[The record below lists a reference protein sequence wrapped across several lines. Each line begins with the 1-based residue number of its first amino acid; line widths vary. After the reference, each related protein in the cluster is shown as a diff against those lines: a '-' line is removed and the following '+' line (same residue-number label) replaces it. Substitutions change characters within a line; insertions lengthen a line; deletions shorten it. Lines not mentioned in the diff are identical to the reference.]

1 MSFKQNLLLITILI
15 LFTYKYSISNQQIIL
30 NKIIA
35 SINNEIVLES
45 ELENDIS
52 IYLMISNNKESLRFN
67 KSLRKDILMEL
78 ITRKLQLN
86 IAEKEKII
94 IKEEYIEY
102 VFNKIIKKFQNNK
115 NNYFSKEKTI
125 ANNIK
130 KFIKDNLIIKELQQ
144 NLFNRRMLILNKE
157 VEDFVTSIE
166 YKNEI
171 ASSSLVDIEI
181 FNKKNISNDHLHKMF
196 KTLNNEN
203 DFKKIFKK
211 LKNKNNINI
220 KLKKNNEE
228 YEIINQNNI
237 IGPIFY
243 KNKIHIFKI
252 IKKQSISHYLLNVDI
267 KHIIIKNKPSILKNN
282 KKIKEKLDELK
293 FNILNKSK
301 FKKETKFS
309 EENFKKNYNI
319 KKINKNNVS
328 KKIYNMIENMS
339 IGEISYPFK
348 SEIGWHLIKIIDKKY
363 ECKKYTQKMIFNKL
377 KLITLDN
384 KINKTKDLWI
394 KLICDE
400 SIIKIYE
407 Y

>member
-293 FNILNKSK
+293 FNILNKLK
-301 FKKETKFS
+301 LKKETKFS